1 MIRKT
6 RFSSVLSKLSALVV
20 AAVVSLALPGCNL
33 IKRGSSAEK
42 PTLSK
47 CLSDLNTIPMLAG
60 VLKSRSKEEDEAGT
74 RPFEGMEIALTFS
87 GMIQSKGDPEAEL
100 DSWCEAENSYENF
113 TKLITALKQNQMPPI
128 VSFVSGRFMD
138 IALLGEWLDKGNL
151 VGNMTFS
158 RKKARKKDAQEFIAD
173 IVKNEEAL
181 APLWKKHKPEQRYF
195 RYPRLKINRDRDERE
210 QVDKYLAE
218 NKYLTAFATIKANSR
233 QFSEIYCSANAR
245 GDQQC
250 ASLIKAHFKTLLL
263 DTTLKAREAAK
274 KRAGGEIKHILLVEA
289 NQFICDNLAD
299 ILAWYK
305 NLGVKFIPL
314 KTALADPFYAMTD
327 DKGRSIARAIIRDTK
342 RAQLLSMK
350 ALDQ

>member
-1 MIRKT
+1 MALAT
-6 RFSSVLSKLSALVV
+6 VL
-20 AAVVSLALPGCNL
+20 SLALPGCNL
-33 IKRGSSAEK
+33 IKRGSGAGK

-60 VLKSRSKEEDEAGT
+60 VLKSRSKEEEEAGT
-74 RPFEGMEIALTFS
+74 RPFEGMEVALTFS

-100 DSWCEAENSYENF
+100 DSWCEAENSHENF
-113 TKLITALKQNQMPPI
+113 TKLITALKQNQMPPT

-138 IALLGEWLDKGNL
+138 IALLGEWLKNGNL

-158 RKKARKKDAQEFIAD
+158 RRKARKKTAQEFIAD
-173 IVKNEEAL
+173 IEKNEESL
-181 APLWKKHKPEQRYF
+181 APLWKKSQPDQKYF
-195 RYPRLKINRDRDERE
+195 RYPRLKISRDRNERE

-218 NKYLTAFATIKANSR
+218 NKYLTAFATIKGNSR

-263 DTTLKAREAAK
+263 DTTLKAREAARR
-274 KRAGGEIKHILLVEA
+274 RAGGEIKHILLIEA

-314 KTALADPFYAMTD
+314 KSALADPFYSMTD
-327 DKGRSIARAIIRDTK
+327 DKGRSIARAIIRNTK
-342 RAQLLSMK
+342 RAQLSSMK
-350 ALDQ
+350 SPDQ